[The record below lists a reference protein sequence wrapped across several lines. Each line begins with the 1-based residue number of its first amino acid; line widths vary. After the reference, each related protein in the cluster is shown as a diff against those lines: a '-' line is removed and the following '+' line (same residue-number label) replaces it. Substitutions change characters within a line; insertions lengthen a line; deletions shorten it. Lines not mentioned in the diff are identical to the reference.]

1 MVCGVF
7 SYRWDQTNWV
17 PSTFMLS
24 YDNRLLAIKQKDQKF
39 AKLDRR
45 RQMERKDVFFQVFQ
59 FSVEL
64 KLNCVPGSG
73 DAWPNNNNGRGE
85 NRFHVF
91 WVNWSKRWIAQS
103 QISSHYP
110 AGECCGSDD
119 DTSCG
124 TALAIIARNSSL
136 GYFCVFTWFK
146 DLNAPLVWEKCLRET
161 QNNLVIS
168 QFELADDPIQAI
180 FYYFL
185 FESRPTNTAV
195 WCKSIRP

>member
-73 DAWPNNNNGRGE
+73 DA
-85 NRFHVF
+85 
-91 WVNWSKRWIAQS
+91 
-103 QISSHYP
+103 
-110 AGECCGSDD
+110 
-119 DTSCG
+119 
-124 TALAIIARNSSL
+124 
-136 GYFCVFTWFK
+136 
-146 DLNAPLVWEKCLRET
+146 
-161 QNNLVIS
+161 
-168 QFELADDPIQAI
+168 
-180 FYYFL
+180 
-185 FESRPTNTAV
+185 
-195 WCKSIRP
+195 